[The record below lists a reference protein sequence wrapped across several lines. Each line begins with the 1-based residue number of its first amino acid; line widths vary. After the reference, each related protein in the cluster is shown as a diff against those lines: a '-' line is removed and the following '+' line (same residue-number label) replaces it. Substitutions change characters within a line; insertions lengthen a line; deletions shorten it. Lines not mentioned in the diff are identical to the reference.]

1 MKQSNG
7 LRKKEINILD
17 VRLDTKNS
25 LRKADLFRKTNG
37 GKIKFETLSEN
48 PYKIKKSS
56 LTISD
61 SNILQFKIDD
71 TSLQDSLIKLK
82 YLLTNTDINLV
93 KFGLRSVRKYLSKK
107 AEDAHTFYIDH
118 LLSVGVVGLFKS
130 ILRTTAK
137 DNQINFEI
145 LWTLINL
152 TFYGTNQEKQ
162 FEYYSLLVDS
172 DFIAIY
178 DSLLNNDY
186 TPNEI
191 LNVLYQML
199 FNITFEDKDVRKV
212 IKATD
217 FIGNSIQLVG
227 KGKVNHIVLECIYQF
242 MSNMTKDYE
251 SMTQNECEYYFNF
264 FIAPIRINEEL
275 NANKMVKCSIFA
287 LYNLSFNHSP
297 EFLNKYLS
305 FDILSKYLSFLNTI
319 TEYYE
324 EENNVYI
331 LKTIT
336 NMSDNLNIVK
346 YLVEKGIIDVYK
358 KLINALNKEN
368 NSSQNVHVILNEILI
383 TMGNILCLDDQIELE
398 KFMSDDFMDSIV
410 KLCDVPMFR
419 VRKSAIGVLNNLF
432 SFPAKEVLK
441 EANKVIPIIVNHITC
456 EIKEEIINLLVNISC
471 NIIINE
477 KKLYQTSGA
486 KSMLIN
492 SGIEDIIDK
501 IELASFKEIDKLR
514 ALLYSS

>member
-17 VRLDTKNS
+17 VRLDTKSS

-93 KFGLRSVRKYLSKK
+93 KFGLCSVRKYLSKK
-107 AEDAHTFYIDH
+107 TEDSHTFYIDH
-118 LLSVGVVGLFKS
+118 LLSIDIIGLFKS

-152 TFYGTNQEKQ
+152 TFYGTNQKNP
-162 FEYYSLLVDS
+162 FEYYSLLVDR
-172 DFIAIY
+172 DFIEIY
-178 DSLLNNDY
+178 DSLLKNDY

-191 LNVLYQML
+191 FNVLYQML
-199 FNITFEDKDVRKV
+199 FNITFEEKEVRKV
-212 IKATD
+212 IKTTD

-242 MSNMTKDYE
+242 LSNMTKDYDT
-251 SMTQNECEYYFNF
+251 MTQNEFEYFFNF
-264 FIAPIRINEEL
+264 FIAPIRINDEL
-275 NANKMVKCSIFA
+275 NANKMIKCSIFS
-287 LYNLSFNHSP
+287 LYNLSFNQSK

-305 FDILSKYLSFLNTI
+305 FDILSKYLLFLNSI

-324 EENNVYI
+324 EENNVYL

-336 NMSDNLNIVK
+336 NMSDNLTIVK
-346 YLVEKGIIDVYK
+346 YLVEKGIIEVYK
-358 KLINALNKEN
+358 KLLNALMKEN

-383 TMGNILCLDDQIELE
+383 TMGNILCLDDQNVLE
-398 KFMSDDFMDSIV
+398 KVISNDFMDNIL
-410 KLCDVPMFR
+410 KLCNAPMFR
-419 VRKSAIGVLNNLF
+419 VRKSAIGVLNNMY
-432 SFPAKEVLK
+432 SFCSKEILK
-441 EANKVIPIIVNHITC
+441 NTNKVIPIIVNQINC
-456 EIKEEIINLLVNISC
+456 EIKEEIINLLVNIAC

-501 IELASFKEIDKLR
+501 TELSSFKEIDKLR
-514 ALLYSS
+514 ALLYSY